1 MNKQNNLS
9 VKPNELNGLTL
20 AYMGDAVY
28 DLYIRKHLLA
38 KGGKQNVLHRRAV
51 SYVSAVAQAKII
63 HFLQPLLTEK
73 ELEIVRRGRNAKS
86 YTVPKNTD
94 VIDYRYSTAFEAL
107 IGFLY
112 LSDEMERLDEIIEMA
127 IHFIEG
133 NQNDEQNKR

>member
-1 MNKQNNLS
+1 MNNPNNLT

-112 LSDEMERLDEIIEMA
+112 LSDEMERLEEIIEMA

-133 NQNDEQNKR
+133 KQNDGQN